1 MKAAKT
7 YSDAR
12 KAINSM
18 TAIQVIE
25 SQIKEYENPE
35 NWNQQ
40 DRFILGKIA
49 GLKQALRLLQ
59 K

>member
-1 MKAAKT
+1 
-7 YSDAR
+7 
-12 KAINSM
+12 M